1 MAWGEVVKVLG
12 RLRGLAGRM
21 RGRAWYTEDR
31 ALPFNLVVAS
41 RFLYLYRL
49 VAMTESVPGAV
60 VECGVGQGWSLL
72 SLALAL
78 RDRHSAR
85 SLWGFDSFEGFPSVS
100 AADQSTRNARA
111 GDYAVPMSVVM
122 QRLRASGLD
131 ELYLRG
137 ALTLVKG
144 PFTETLRHPEPARIS
159 LLNLDVDLY
168 ESYRTC
174 LEALWPRLTVGGI
187 VTFDEYLREAPN
199 YPGAVRAIDEFLEGR
214 AFTREKDDGYGKY
227 YVIKTG
233 P

>member
-1 MAWGEVVKVLG
+1 MNVLRRLVATTKRARRAGWHDGETTV
-12 RLRGLAGRM
+12 
-21 RGRAWYTEDR
+21 
-31 ALPFNLVVAS
+31 PFNLVVSS

-49 VAMTESVPGAV
+49 VAATESVPGAV

-78 RDRHSAR
+78 RDRHSPRA
-85 SLWGFDSFEGFPSVS
+85 LWGFDSFEGFPEVT
-100 AADQSTRNARA
+100 AADASPRQARA

-122 QRLRASGLD
+122 ARLRASGLD

-137 ALTLVKG
+137 RVTLVKG
-144 PFTETLRHPEPARIS
+144 SFADTLRHPEPAEIS

-168 ESYRTC
+168 DSYRTC
-174 LEALWPRLTVGGI
+174 LEALWPRVAVGGI
-187 VTFDEYLREAPN
+187 VTFDEYVREAPN
-199 YPGAVRAIDEFLEGR
+199 YPGAARAIDEFLDGR

-227 YVIKTG
+227 YVIKTA